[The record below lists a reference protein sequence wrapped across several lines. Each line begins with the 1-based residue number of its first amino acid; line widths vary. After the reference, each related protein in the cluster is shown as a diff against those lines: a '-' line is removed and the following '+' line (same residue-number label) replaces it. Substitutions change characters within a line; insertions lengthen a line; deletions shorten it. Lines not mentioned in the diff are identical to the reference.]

1 MGRWVSVTWS
11 GSWARDSLDLPA
23 RRKPV
28 VPAGSPTGQAVS
40 RAVAASQH
48 PASHTQAAVS
58 APFMWKPPPSP
69 CPACEKH
76 LPPVPPAG
84 REPSAARRN
93 APVVASALRPP
104 DKLAICCCLSSVFVM
119 QTQEPVAAI
128 GFSTEKVGQFFP
140 LFPPL
145 GFVDCNN

>member
-1 MGRWVSVTWS
+1 MLFAPSQALEAGGIGRWGSVTWS
-11 GSWARDSLDLPA
+11 GSWTRDSLDLPG
-23 RRKPV
+23 RWK
-28 VPAGSPTGQAVS
+28 PAGVTHRPVQQQGSGRKS
-40 RAVAASQH
+40 ASLFTDPSH
-48 PASHTQAAVS
+48 SLRSADVEAS
-58 APFMWKPPPSP
+58 PSP

-119 QTQEPVAAI
+119 QTREPGRCSWARH
-128 GFSTEKVGQFFP
+128 
-140 LFPPL
+140 
-145 GFVDCNN
+145 

>member
-1 MGRWVSVTWS
+1 M
-11 GSWARDSLDLPA
+11 
-23 RRKPV
+23 
-28 VPAGSPTGQAVS
+28 VPAGSPTGQS
-40 RAVAASQH
+40 ISGAVAGRKS
-48 PASHTQAAVS
+48 ASHFTYPSHSLRSLDVKAS
-58 APFMWKPPPSP
+58 PSP

-119 QTQEPVAAI
+119 QTREPGRLVAAV
-128 GFSTEKVGQFFP
+128 GLRTEEVGQFFP
-140 LFPPL
+140 LPPPPPPAPPPL
-145 GFVDCNN
+145 PPPRLCRL

>member
-1 MGRWVSVTWS
+1 MGRWDSVTWS
-11 GSWARDSLDLPA
+11 GSWARDGLDLPG
-23 RRKPV
+23 R
-28 VPAGSPTGQAVS
+28 
-40 RAVAASQH
+40 
-48 PASHTQAAVS
+48 
-58 APFMWKPPPSP
+58 WKPPGSCRVTHGPGQQQGNGGKSASSFTYPSRSLCSVDVKASPSP

-119 QTQEPVAAI
+119 QTRERVAAV
-128 GFSTEKVGQFFP
+128 GLCTEEVGQFFP
-140 LFPPL
+140 LFPPRL
-145 GFVDCNN
+145 CRF